1 MQVSGKEDFI
11 RGQLADSLSRLG
23 TDYIDL
29 YYMHRMDPSTPIE
42 ETMAVLK
49 SLVQEG
55 KIKYVGLSECT
66 PSELRRAHA
75 VHPVTAIQMEWSLG
89 SRDIEAAVVPAARE
103 LGVAIVAYSPLC
115 RGFLSAIDGFD
126 SLDEGDSR
134 RFFPRFQ
141 GEQLVEN
148 KRRVQKFFDL
158 AKAKGCTP
166 SQLALA
172 WVHAQGEDVFP
183 IPGTKSS
190 TRIVEN
196 ANALTVLASLTAED
210 VKNIAECAEALEG
223 GRYAE
228 GFNTTQYDARL

>member
-1 MQVSGKEDFI
+1 
-11 RGQLADSLSRLG
+11 
-23 TDYIDL
+23 
-29 YYMHRMDPSTPIE
+29 MDPSTPIE
-42 ETMAVLK
+42 ETMTTLK

-89 SRDIEAAVVPAARE
+89 SRDIEATVVPTARE

-115 RGFLSAIDGFD
+115 RGFLSAIDSFD
-126 SLDEGDSR
+126 KLDEGDWRKSL
-134 RFFPRFQ
+134 PRFQ
-141 GEQLVEN
+141 GELLVEN

-158 AKAKGCTP
+158 ATAKGCTP

-196 ANALTVLASLTAED
+196 ANALTVLASLSAED
-210 VKNIAECAEALEG
+210 VKNITECAEALEG
-223 GRYAE
+223 GRYPE
-228 GFNTTQYDARL
+228 GFNATQYDARL

>member
-1 MQVSGKEDFI
+1 
-11 RGQLADSLSRLG
+11 
-23 TDYIDL
+23 
-29 YYMHRMDPSTPIE
+29 MHRMDVNTPIE
-42 ETMAVLK
+42 DTMAVLK

-75 VHPVTAIQMEWSLG
+75 VHPITAIQMEWSLA
-89 SRDIEAAVVPAARE
+89 SRDLEEAVVPTARE

-115 RGFLSAIDGFD
+115 RGFLSAVD
-126 SLDEGDSR
+126 SFESLPEGDR
-134 RFFPRFQ
+134 RLQMPRFQ
-141 GEQLVEN
+141 GEAYQEN

-158 AKAKGCTP
+158 AAAKGCTP

-196 ANALTVLASLTAED
+196 ANAVTVLKTLTAED
-210 VKNIAECAEALEG
+210 VENISQCAAALDG
-223 GRYAE
+223 GRYPEAMSSS
-228 GFNTTQYDARL
+228 QYNSRV